1 MAELLFEVP
10 ALDKMVELPLEVPAF
25 HKMAELPLEVPNGA
39 EPQAL
44 QPKLFNDNR

>member
-1 MAELLFEVP
+1 MEVP

-25 HKMAELPLEVPNGA
+25 HKMAELPMEVPNRA

-44 QPKLFNDNR
+44 QQKLFNNNK